1 MKSFGFFNNQENY
14 DPFTDLLFNALLGF
28 VFMFAISFILINPSS
43 TVVVNADFIITIT
56 WPDEH
61 PDDIDTYV
69 EDPSGNVLWF
79 HSKEVGLMHL
89 DRDDRGNYKDTI
101 IVEGKKIRNVLNQE
115 TVTIR
120 GIVAGEYVVN
130 IYHYLATGVEDVP
143 VKVKI
148 EKIHPQ
154 VTVMFYQTYLL
165 TGKGDQITAAR
176 FVLDNEGK
184 VLEINRKQKNL
195 IEKTRQK
202 KG

>member
-1 MKSFGFFNNQENY
+1 MKSFGFFKNQENY

-28 VFMFAISFILINPSS
+28 VFMFAISFILINPIS
-43 TVVVNADFIITIT
+43 TVQLNADFIITIT

-69 EDPSGNVLWF
+69 EDPAGNVLWY
-79 HSKEVGLMHL
+79 HAKEVGLMHL

-120 GIVAGEYVVN
+120 GVVAGEYVVN

-148 EKIHPQ
+148 EKIHP
-154 VTVMFYQTYLL
+154 
-165 TGKGDQITAAR
+165 
-176 FVLDNEGK
+176 
-184 VLEINRKQKNL
+184 
-195 IEKTRQK
+195 
-202 KG
+202 

>member
-1 MKSFGFFNNQENY
+1 MRSSGFFNNQESY

-69 EDPSGNVLWF
+69 EDPSGNILWF
-79 HSKEVGLMHL
+79 HAKEVGLMHL

-101 IVEGKKIRNVLNQE
+101 VVEGKKIRNVLNQE